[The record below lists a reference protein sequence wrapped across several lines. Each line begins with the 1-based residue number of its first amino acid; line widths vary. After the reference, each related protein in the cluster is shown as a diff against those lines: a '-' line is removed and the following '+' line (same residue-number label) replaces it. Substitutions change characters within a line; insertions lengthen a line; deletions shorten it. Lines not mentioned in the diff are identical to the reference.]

1 MEIFEVCQEQGLA
14 TSSSSSHTVSSRQ
27 VPFQERAFSLGD
39 IIGVNAYRVNRDVL
53 KQRLAEGGYQVHT
66 TPHFL
71 VCQQPGAP
79 TIVVHWF
86 PPAAIDGDL
95 GHHLA
100 FYHW

>member
-1 MEIFEVCQEQGLA
+1 MEIFEVRQEQGLT
-14 TSSSSSHTVSSRQ
+14 TSSSSSHTVSSRR

-39 IIGVNAYRVNRDVL
+39 VIGVNAYRVNRDAL
-53 KQRLAEGGYQVHT
+53 KQRLVEGEYQVQT

-79 TIVVHWF
+79 TIVVHRF

-95 GHHLA
+95 QRSA
-100 FYHW
+100 